1 MRQLANVIL
10 AHQGGWDEILLF
22 AAPVIL
28 AVWAV
33 RRVERRG
40 RRPDDEPEAETQPE
54 ERSDSQPTEAD

>member
-1 MRQLANVIL
+1 MSSLHVFL

-28 AVWAV
+28 AIWVV

-40 RRPDDEPEAETQPE
+40 RDEATDSTETPDPQP
-54 ERSDSQPTEAD
+54 SDAD